1 MNSRREFLKSSA
13 GLAAAIAA
21 RPLAGGAQDSAGA
34 SLPKVRFGQYDISRL
49 VVGCNQ
55 FYGYS
60 HFNQLLDQLMREWNT
75 PERVCDTL
83 RQCEQ
88 NGINAFQYGHNDR
101 ALSDI
106 QRYRADGGKML
117 LIATETTNDPVADTV
132 KRIGPIA
139 LYHHGERTDVL
150 FRAGKMDQVQ
160 EYAKKVRQ
168 TGVLVGIGTH
178 KPEVVEYVEEHGWD
192 VDFYTLCAY
201 NRTRTPDEL
210 RKLLGVVPL
219 PPSEVY
225 LETDPAVAYRVA
237 RQTQKTCFLFK
248 ILAAGRVTRSPQS
261 IDEAF
266 ATALANIKPK
276 DCIVVGMYPRYKD
289 EVKENADRVRQ
300 ILSSSLP
307 AGLRQAA

>member
-1 MNSRREFLKSSA
+1 MKSRRDFLKSSA
-13 GLAAAIAA
+13 GLAAAVAA
-21 RPLAGGAQDSAGA
+21 RPFAGRAQVPADA
-34 SLPKVRFGQYDISRL
+34 SLPKVRFGQYEVSRL
-49 VVGCNQ
+49 IVGCNQ
-55 FYGYS
+55 FYGFS

-83 RQCEQ
+83 QQCEQ

-101 ALSDI
+101 ALSDL
-106 QRYRADGGKML
+106 QRHRANGGKML
-117 LIATETTNDPVADTV
+117 LIATETTSDPVEETV
-132 KRIGPIA
+132 KRIQPIA

-160 EYAKKVRQ
+160 EYTKKVRQ

-178 KPEVVEYVEEHGWD
+178 KPEVVEYVEERGWD

-210 RKLLGVVPL
+210 RKMLGVLPV

-225 LETDPAVAYRVA
+225 LETDPAAAYRVA

-248 ILAAGRVTRSPQS
+248 ILAAGRMTRSPQS
-261 IDEAF
+261 IDDAF
-266 ATALANIKPK
+266 ATALDSIKPK
-276 DCIVVGMYPRYKD
+276 DCVVVGMYPRFKD
-289 EVKENADRVRQ
+289 EVKENARRVRE
-300 ILSSSLP
+300 ILSSRLGPSL
-307 AGLRQAA
+307 REAA

>member
-1 MNSRREFLKSSA
+1 MSSRRQFLKSSA

-21 RPLAGGAQDSAGA
+21 RPLAGGAQEPASA
-34 SLPKVRFGQYDISRL
+34 SLPKVRFGQYEVSRL

-75 PERVCDTL
+75 PERVCQTL
-83 RQCEQ
+83 QQCEQ
-88 NGINAFQYGHNDR
+88 YGINAFQYGHNDR
-101 ALSDI
+101 ALSDM
-106 QRYRADGGKML
+106 QRYRATGGKIL
-117 LIATETTNDPVADTV
+117 LIATETTNDPVTDTV
-132 KRIGPIA
+132 KRIAPIA

-150 FRAGKMDQVQ
+150 FRNGKMDQVL
-160 EYAKKVRQ
+160 EYTKRVRQ
-168 TGVLVGIGTH
+168 TGVLVGVGTH
-178 KPEVVEYVEEHGWD
+178 KPEVVEYIEERGWD

-210 RKLLGVVPL
+210 RKLLGVVPV

-225 LETDPAVAYRVA
+225 LETDPPVAYRVA

-248 ILAAGRVTRSPQS
+248 ILAAGRRTRSPES

-289 EVKENADRVRQ
+289 EVKENCERVRQ

-307 AGLRQAA
+307 ASLQQAA